1 VLARLD
7 LTVVAHPEEQPM
19 SQSSVTESPVTCT
32 LLVPGYGLV
41 TCVTETARN
50 VAGDTLHTT
59 LRSAVDA
66 DRHRVDRR
74 TWLRIERI
82 LGTR

>member
-1 VLARLD
+1 MPDPL
-7 LTVVAHPEEQPM
+7 
-19 SQSSVTESPVTCT
+19 VTCT
-32 LLVPGYGLV
+32 LHLPGYGLV
-41 TCVTETARN
+41 TCVTESAASE
-50 VAGDTLHTT
+50 AGDARHTI

-66 DRHRVDRR
+66 DRRRVDQR

>member
-1 VLARLD
+1 
-7 LTVVAHPEEQPM
+7 M
-19 SQSSVTESPVTCT
+19 SDASVTCT
-32 LLVPGYGLV
+32 LLVPGFGLV
-41 TCVTETARN
+41 TCITEIAASD
-50 VAGDTLHTT
+50 AGDAPHTV

-66 DRHRVDRR
+66 DQRRVDQR